1 MIIAM
6 SCTRNWYQ
14 YLLTNLFA
22 ILSNNNVEKIYL
34 FIEDDYI
41 DELDL
46 LKSHFNTQFIC
57 KNIYSIFDKYIKPTS
72 PNINTR
78 YTKCSMS
85 RLFFP
90 KEINE
95 PKVLYLDV
103 DALVVSNIDKL
114 WSIDIDNYYVSGV
127 TDSGMMR
134 DGVVYLK
141 FIQSNIPYINSGVLL
156 MNLYLIRKN
165 KIDDK
170 WLELINT
177 ERFMYPDQD
186 VINSACKDHI
196 YIFPVEYN
204 SSESTQLLDDK
215 SKIKIIHY
223 TMKKSDWVR
232 NHKYSELWYE
242 YDNLYHDF
250 KKSHNIAL
258 TS

>member
-1 MIIAM
+1 MIIGM
-6 SCTRNWYQ
+6 SCTKNWYK

-22 ILSNNNVEKIYL
+22 ILSNNTVEKIYL

-46 LKSHFNTQFIC
+46 LEHYFNTKFIC
-57 KNIYSIFDKYIKPTS
+57 KNISTIFDKYIEPTG

-85 RLFFP
+85 RLFFS
-90 KEINE
+90 KEVKESKI
-95 PKVLYLDV
+95 LYLDV
-103 DALVVSNIDKL
+103 DALVISNIHEL
-114 WSIDIDNYYVSGV
+114 WNINLDDYYVSGV
-127 TDSGMMR
+127 TDSGMMK

-156 MNLYLIRKN
+156 MNLDLIRKD

-170 WLELINT
+170 WLHLINT

-186 VINSACKDHI
+186 VINCACKDHI

-204 SSESTQLLDDK
+204 SSASTQLLSDK

-223 TMKKSDWVR
+223 TMKKTDWVK
-232 NHKYSELWYE
+232 NHLYSEIWYHFE
-242 YDNLYHDF
+242 DLYNNF
-250 KKSHNIAL
+250 KNTHNCV
-258 TS
+258 TF